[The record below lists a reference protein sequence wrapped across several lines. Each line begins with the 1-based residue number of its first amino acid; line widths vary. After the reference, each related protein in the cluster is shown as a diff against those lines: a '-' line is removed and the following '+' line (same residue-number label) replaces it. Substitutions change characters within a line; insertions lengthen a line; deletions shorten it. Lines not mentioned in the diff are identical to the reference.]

1 MIDVVAAI
9 RRQINAFFGSPSTKL
24 SVGLVMLTICL
35 LFTSEFIGLVP
46 DTKHAELKSRKII
59 TETLAV
65 QLSIDLQNQAIDSI
79 KETLKSVVKRNN
91 SVQSGAVRL
100 VSGELIAESGQH
112 LKHWTLEPGDRSTT
126 GQIQVSLFEGNQR
139 WGNVELRFSEMGS
152 GANWLA
158 FKGSFLALIAFIALI
173 GFFSYRFFLKRA
185 LRELDPDAVIPE
197 RVRNALD
204 TLAEG
209 LLIVDKEGVIIFS
222 NQAFA
227 ERTGY
232 NPETLV
238 GKESGELDWD
248 VGAAE
253 GEQVLPWM
261 RILDGGEVSKGTRV
275 RLTTALNATYTF
287 AVNIS
292 PITATS
298 RKKVVD
304 SEAANDSAKEKT
316 RAEDIRGALI
326 TFDDITELEIKNKE
340 LRQAFDNLEKSKQE
354 ILRQN
359 HELLVLATRDPL
371 TDLLNRRSLFE
382 GFESLLAESR
392 EEESELS
399 CIMVDIDHFKLVNDN
414 FGHAVGDK
422 VIKVVASILSETA
435 RQEDLVGRF
444 GGEEFVVILPGM
456 NIAEAAAV
464 GERIRQV
471 VEGIDG
477 NSFPGLPSITSSFG
491 VATVTPNV
499 AGTNELLELADK
511 ALYVAKE
518 GGRNRVV
525 SWSESMEQDAEKLAA
540 QTDSPKEKIEHA
552 SLVRES
558 IRSESSGVAADHSD
572 SHSDS
577 STGTDTGEGSNVV
590 PLLANEPSELMS
602 SATSSGAEVP
612 NATDEKA
619 SPLIN
624 CPPDK
629 VLLLDRID
637 KALKRA
643 KKNQRKVVLLEVDV
657 DALQRVNDTMGL
669 LSAEKFAKRL
679 VARIKEAL
687 RGGGV
692 DSGKVDPGKVD
703 INTADTDEVKT
714 KKVAQDKEL
723 SFSVSRFNSNEIVVL
738 LPDLE
743 PTAVVTSFIY
753 QIFAAN
759 KMPVMVEGDEFY
771 LNTNIGVSVYPAN
784 GTDPEVLLK
793 NASNA
798 MQEAKR
804 KLDRNNFQFFTNDLC
819 LRTQKLIRLEAE
831 LHRAEERGELAV
843 FYQPKMNLKTGAVH
857 GVEALLRWHHPEYGI
872 VPPDEFIL
880 LAEQTGLINNIG
892 LWVLRTVCRQIKF
905 WQELGY
911 GSVSVSI
918 NLSPVEFRNPD
929 LADQII
935 SEVRD
940 AGICPSS
947 LELEITET
955 VVLQNVDAAVVVLE
969 KLSHA
974 GFVIT
979 LDDFG
984 TGFSSLSYLKLFPVS
999 KIKIDRSFI
1008 KDFVLNSDDAVIVS
1022 AIIAMS
1028 HSLDLEV
1035 VAEGVETEEQLRFL
1049 QDLHCDEVQGYL
1061 FAGAL
1066 PTDKVTNLIADP
1078 NIIRRMILDY
1088 RDKNILLM
1096 DSQENESVTGMIG
1109 VVEGIAANENPKR

>member
-1 MIDVVAAI
+1 MISLVATI
-9 RRQINAFFGSPSTKL
+9 RRQVNAFFSSPSTKL

-65 QLSIDLQNQAIDSI
+65 QLSIDLQNQAIASI
-79 KETLKSVVKRNN
+79 KETLKSVVMRNQ
-91 SVQSGAVRL
+91 SVRSGAVRL

-112 LKHWTLEPGDRSTT
+112 LKHWKLKPGDRSTT

-158 FKGSFLALIAFIALI
+158 FKGSFLALIAFIAFI
-173 GFFSYRFFLKRA
+173 GFFSYRFFLTRA

-232 NPETLV
+232 NPEKLV
-238 GKESGELDWD
+238 GKESSELDWE
-248 VGAAE
+248 VSAAE

-261 RILDGGEVSKGTRV
+261 RILAGGEVSKGTRIK
-275 RLTTALNATYTF
+275 LTTALNATYTF
-287 AVNIS
+287 TVNIS
-292 PITATS
+292 PITAS
-298 RKKVVD
+298 NRKKVSD
-304 SEAANDSAKEKT
+304 PEAANDSAKKKT

-340 LRQAFDNLEKSKQE
+340 LRQAFDKLEKSKQE

-399 CIMVDIDHFKLVNDN
+399 CIMVDIDHFKAVNDN

-444 GGEEFVVILPGM
+444 GGEEFVVVLPGM
-456 NIAEAAAV
+456 NINEAAAV

-471 VEGIDG
+471 IEGIDG

-491 VATVTPNV
+491 VSRITPDV

-518 GGRNRVV
+518 SGRNRVV
-525 SWSESMEQDAEKLAA
+525 SWSESMEQDAEKSAA
-540 QTDSPKEKIEHA
+540 QTSVPKEKIEHA
-552 SLVRES
+552 TLVRES
-558 IRSESSGVAADHSD
+558 IRSD
-572 SHSDS
+572 SANP
-577 STGTDTGEGSNVV
+577 TGIEEGSNVV
-590 PLLANEPSELMS
+590 PLLVNEPSEIS
-602 SATSSGAEVP
+602 PSATSAAV
-612 NATDEKA
+612 DKA
-619 SPLIN
+619 PPLVN

-629 VLLLDRID
+629 VLLLDRIN

-643 KKNQRKVVLLEVDV
+643 KKSQRKVVLLEVDV

-687 RGGGV
+687 RGGP
-692 DSGKVDPGKVD
+692 DSDKVVTGK
-703 INTADTDEVKT
+703 ADTDKVKT
-714 KKVAQDKEL
+714 EKAAQEKEL

-738 LPDLE
+738 LPDLD

-759 KMPVMVEGDEFY
+759 KKPVMVEGSEFY

-784 GTDPEVLLK
+784 GTEPEELLK
-793 NASNA
+793 NASSA

-804 KLDRNNFQFFTNDLC
+804 KLDRNNFHFFTNDLC

-831 LHRAEERGELAV
+831 LHRAEERGEFAV
-843 FYQPKMNLKTGAVH
+843 FYQPKMNLKTGAVQ
-857 GVEALLRWHHPEYGI
+857 GVEALLRWHHPEYGLI
-872 VPPDEFIL
+872 PPDEFIL
-880 LAEQTGLINNIG
+880 LAEQTGLINEIG
-892 LWVLRTVCRQIKF
+892 RWVLGTVCRQIKF

-935 SEVRD
+935 SEVRG
-940 AGICPSS
+940 AGIPPSA

-969 KLSHA
+969 KLSSA

-1066 PTDKVTNLIADP
+1066 PTEKVTNLIADP

-1109 VVEGIAANENPKR
+1109 IVKDIAANENPKR